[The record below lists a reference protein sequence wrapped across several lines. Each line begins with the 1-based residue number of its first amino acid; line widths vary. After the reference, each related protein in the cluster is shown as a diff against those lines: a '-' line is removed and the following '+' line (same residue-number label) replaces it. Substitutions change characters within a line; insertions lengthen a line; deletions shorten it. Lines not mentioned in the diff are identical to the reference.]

1 MSKGVKPFII
11 KRGDTAPNL
20 IATIYDKGCL
30 GQSGRFNLTGATSVS
45 FSMTNQNGALMISSS
60 QAQIISAVNGII
72 QYSWQEG
79 DTEFEGNYYG
89 EFEIIFGDG
98 KKMSLPREGFINIKI
113 TEDINKI

>member
-30 GQSGRFNLTGATSVS
+30 GQSGRFNLSGVTNIS
-45 FSMTNQNGALMISSS
+45 FSMSNQNGALIISSNT
-60 QAQIISAVNGII
+60 AQIVSYESGII
-72 QYSWQEG
+72 EYSWQEG
-79 DTEFEGNYYG
+79 DTEYEGNYYG

>member
-11 KRGDTAPNL
+11 KRGDTAPSL

-30 GQSGRFNLTGATSVS
+30 GQSGRFNLSGATSVS
-45 FSMTNQNGALMISSS
+45 FSMTNQNGALIISSNI
-60 QAQIISAVNGII
+60 AQIVSASNGII

-79 DTEFEGNYYG
+79 DTEQEGNYYG